1 MSRHSVVPYWS
12 SLIALTA
19 STLTA
24 APPEFQAHN
33 VAEFKQ
39 AAGIIAVDI
48 NHDGKV
54 DLVVLPAATAD
65 LVWFENP
72 TWEKHVIATNLKGM
86 IDMVALNPDAEG
98 IPEIVLAY
106 EFSSKTKQSLGI
118 VSLLKHDGDPR
129 RPWKMTDIDRLPG
142 THRMRLADVDGSGK
156 KVLIMSP
163 VAAADTDPP
172 DYKGNVPLNFYRPG
186 EWKRQL
192 IDNSNEGVVH
202 GVTPVDWDHNGR
214 DAILIAGFTGVR
226 LYKLGKD
233 GVWTHS
239 ELTKADPAPW
249 PKGGASEIAVA
260 HLGKER
266 ILATVEPW
274 HGDKVAVYRERASV
288 WQREVIDD
296 TLAFGH
302 ALLAK
307 DFSGDGNDQLIAGC
321 RDRADCL
328 YIYNFDGKA
337 WKRSLLDPNMGA
349 TGCVIADIN
358 GDGKPDFACTGTTTN
373 NVKWYEN
380 VSKSR

>member
-1 MSRHSVVPYWS
+1 MSRHPVVSCWP
-12 SLIALTA
+12 SLLTLFAAAL
-19 STLTA
+19 SA
-24 APPEFQAHN
+24 APPEFKAHD

-39 AAGIIAVDI
+39 AAGIIAVDM
-48 NHDGKV
+48 NHDGKL

-72 TWEKHVIATNLKGM
+72 GWEKHVIATNLKGM
-86 IDMVALNPDAEG
+86 IDMVALNPGPDG
-98 IPEIVLAY
+98 IPDIVLAY
-106 EFSSKTKQSLGI
+106 EFSSRPKQSPGI

-129 RPWKMTDIDRLPG
+129 GPWKMTEIDRLPG
-142 THRMRLADVDGSGK
+142 THRMRLADIDGSGT
-156 KVLIMSP
+156 KVLVTSP
-163 VAAADTDPP
+163 VAGADTEPP

-192 IDNSNEGVVH
+192 IDNSNEGIVH
-202 GVTPVDWDHNGR
+202 GVTPVDWDHSGR
-214 DAILIAGFTGVR
+214 DSILIAGFTGVR
-226 LYKLGKD
+226 VYKRGND
-233 GVWTHS
+233 GIWTHI
-239 ELTKADPAPW
+239 ELTKADPTPW

-274 HGDKVAVYRERASV
+274 HGNKVAVYRESNSA
-288 WQREVIDD
+288 WNREVIDD

-302 ALLAK
+302 ALVAH
-307 DFSGDGNDQLIAGC
+307 DFSHEGNDQLIAGC

-328 YIYNFDGKA
+328 YLYNYDGKA
-337 WKRSLLDPNMGA
+337 WKRTLLDPGMGA
-349 TGCVIADIN
+349 TSCVIADIN

-380 VSKSR
+380 VSK